1 MPGIVAVFF
10 WVLLCCA
17 AAGFA
22 IWLLTQF
29 VKDPTVLK
37 IGRVVIV
44 VLLVVVLFWLI
55 IGFVGMPP
63 MPQGRG
69 HW

>member
-1 MPGIVAVFF
+1 MPAIVVVFF

-22 IWLLTQF
+22 VWLLTQF
-29 VKDPTVLK
+29 VSDPAVLK

-44 VLLVVVLFWLI
+44 VLLVVVMFWLVVS
-55 IGFVGMPP
+55 FVGFPAFP
-63 MPQGRG
+63 TGPR
-69 HW
+69 HY